1 MPIEIYPSFD
11 LPIERVDGI
20 GPVAAKKLQRL
31 GYNTLGSLLF
41 HLPKSWIDDRIITP
55 IKDIV
60 SGEDVRIQGEIQSR
74 RSHGFGRKATVHI
87 TLGDETGASIQL
99 SFFHAKYMMSDARL
113 QEGQHITVRGKAD
126 KWGTKYQMTH
136 PDWLPVE
143 RFQAGW
149 VAKYASLA
157 GFNGK
162 KVSVWIKKAV
172 KMLAKQAESPLDA
185 HLSDFPT
192 LVQALNLLHNNEHF
206 APDSETMQQALTRLQ
221 LEELL
226 VYLQLM
232 QNQRKQAEVQTAP
245 LKATEKEQIFIKALP
260 YELTDGQKHVWQ
272 EIGDDLASGKRMHR
286 LLQGDVGAGKTWI
299 AALGMVRLAAH
310 GRQSAIMAPTEVLA
324 QQHAETL
331 KELLEPHGIVLALL
345 TGSTKKRERT
355 TMLKALASG
364 DIDVLVGTHA
374 LLTHDVIFKDLGLA
388 MIDEQ
393 HRFGVQQRWALSEK
407 NTNQAVHLLAM
418 TATPIP
424 RSLALALYGDMH
436 LSIMQGLPQGRKPIE
451 TRVIAADKMP
461 ALADAVQRM
470 LAQDGRVYWIV
481 PRIDEDDDMVSVNER
496 LDTLKQRFPQENIL
510 GLHGKMKAK
519 DKQAALNAFADG
531 SCKLIVSTTVVE
543 VGVNVPQARVMV
555 IEHADMYGLAQLHQL
570 RGRVGRSDLQ
580 SYCMLI
586 PSKVATETAQNRL
599 KLMTTCHD
607 GLQLAESDLQHRGA
621 GDAVGTRQSGEAGFR
636 LIDPALDADLIRRW
650 CASPVLNQLEQVPEP
665 MLRFWRPLAE
675 EVD

>member
-1 MPIEIYPSFD
+1 MPIEIYPSFY
-11 LPIERVDGI
+11 LPIERIDGI
-20 GPVAAKKLQRL
+20 GPVAAKKLQKL
-31 GYNTLGSLLF
+31 GYHTLGSLLF
-41 HLPKSWIDDRIITP
+41 HLPKSWVDDRIITP
-55 IKDIV
+55 IKDLIPKQ
-60 SGEDVRIQGEIQSR
+60 EARIQGVIQSR

-87 TLGDETGASIQL
+87 TLTDDTGASIQL
-99 SFFHAKYMMSDARL
+99 SFFHAKYMMTDARL
-113 QEGQHITVRGKAD
+113 QEGQKITVRGIPD
-126 KWGTKYQMTH
+126 KWGSKYQMTH
-136 PDWLPVE
+136 PDWLPID

-162 KVSVWIKKAV
+162 KVGGWIKKAV
-172 KMLAKQAESPLDA
+172 QMLAKEAQSPLDA
-185 HLSDFPT
+185 HLPDFPT
-192 LVQALNLLHNNEHF
+192 LVQALSLLHNNEHF

-232 QNQRKQAEVQTAP
+232 QNQRKQAEVKTVP
-245 LKATEKEQIFIKALP
+245 MVATDKEQTFIKALP
-260 YELTDGQKHVWQ
+260 YELTAGQQHVWQ
-272 EIGDDLASGKRMHR
+272 EIGDDLSSGKRMHR

-324 QQHAETL
+324 QQHVETL
-331 KELLEPHGIVLALL
+331 KELLEPHHISVALL
-345 TGSTKKRERT
+345 TGSTKKRERN
-355 TMLKALASG
+355 TMLKALAAG

-407 NTNQAVHLLAM
+407 NKTEAVHLLAM

-436 LSIMQGLPQGRKPIE
+436 LSIMQGLPKGRKPIE

-496 LDTLKQRFPQENIL
+496 LETLKQRFPQENVL
-510 GLHGKMKAK
+510 GLHGKMKPK

-543 VGVNVPQARVMV
+543 VGVNVPEARVIV

-586 PSKVATETAQNRL
+586 PSKIATETAQNRL

-607 GLQLAESDLQHRGA
+607 GLQLAEADLQHRGA

-636 LIDPALDADLIRRW
+636 LIDPTLDADLIRKW
-650 CASPVLNQLEQVPEP
+650 CASPILNQLEQVPEP